1 MGSYS
6 SAKKVM
12 EWKELLIIACCVEVV
27 LFIFGYCF
35 GLIFGRQQIQANA
48 FPCRTTGGP
57 IFLSIAVTF
66 LPVLHTQG
74 S

>member
-27 LFIFGYCF
+27 LFIFGYLF
-35 GLIFGRQQIQANA
+35 WPNIWK
-48 FPCRTTGGP
+48 TTNPG
-57 IFLSIAVTF
+57 
-66 LPVLHTQG
+66 
-74 S
+74 